1 MKKKLLF
8 VMPSLSAGGGEKSLV
23 NLLSQIDFTVYNVDL
38 FLFNKTGIFLNSL
51 PTEVNILELEDN
63 YKVFTSGLKSS
74 FTNFLKTGKV
84 NLAYYRTL
92 FAIKNRL
99 NNNVSLAEQYTWK
112 YKSKALGLLEKEY
125 DMAVGFLEKSSIY
138 FIVEK
143 VKSKKKIG
151 WIHTN
156 YSNSKMDPSFD
167 EPYFKRLD
175 QIVTV
180 SEECARS
187 LRNYFPHMQEKISII
202 YNIISP
208 KVINTLAKRE
218 IEENISFQKNFINII
233 TVARLSY
240 EKGIDL
246 AINSCKIL
254 VDKGYKI
261 KWYVLGDGNERE
273 KLEKLIENNKLQSNF
288 TLLGIKENPYPF
300 IRAADI
306 YVQPSRYEGKSIAID
321 EAKILQ
327 KPIIVTNFETA
338 KDQISNGK
346 NGIIVGNDEEEV
358 TRGIETFIKNKD
370 LINIVKNNL
379 SKEKL
384 GTEDEIKKLYEF
396 V

>member
-1 MKKKLLF
+1 MKKNLLF

-23 NLLSQIDFTVYNVDL
+23 NLLSQIDYSIYNVDI

-74 FTNFLKTGKV
+74 ITTFLKKGQV
-84 NLAYYRTL
+84 NLGYCRTL
-92 FAIKNRL
+92 FAIRNRL
-99 NNNVSLAEQYTWK
+99 NNDVSLAEQYTWK

-125 DMAVGFLEKSSIY
+125 DLAVGFLEKSSIY

-156 YSNSKMDPSFD
+156 YSNSGMDHYFD
-167 EPYFKRLD
+167 EPYFKSLD

-180 SEECARS
+180 SEECAKS
-187 LRNYFPHMQEKISII
+187 LRSHFPHLQEKISII

-208 KVINTLAKRE
+208 KIIDKLAKSE
-218 IEENISFQKNFINII
+218 IEENTSFDKNFTNIV

-240 EKGIDL
+240 EKGIDV
-246 AINSCKIL
+246 AIKSCKIL
-254 VDKGYKI
+254 LKKGYNI
-261 KWYVLGDGNERE
+261 KWYVLGEGSERE
-273 KLEKLIENNKLQSNF
+273 KLEKIIEINNLHGNF
-288 TLLGIKENPYPF
+288 FLLGIKENPYPF
-300 IRAADI
+300 IKAADI

-321 EAKILQ
+321 EAKILH
-327 KPIIVTNFETA
+327 KPIIVTNYVTA

-346 NGIIVGNDEEEV
+346 NGIIVEMREQDIV
-358 TRGIETFIKNKD
+358 SGIES
-370 LINIVKNNL
+370 LINDKNLINLLVNNL

-384 GTEDEIKKLYEF
+384 GTEEEINKLYDL